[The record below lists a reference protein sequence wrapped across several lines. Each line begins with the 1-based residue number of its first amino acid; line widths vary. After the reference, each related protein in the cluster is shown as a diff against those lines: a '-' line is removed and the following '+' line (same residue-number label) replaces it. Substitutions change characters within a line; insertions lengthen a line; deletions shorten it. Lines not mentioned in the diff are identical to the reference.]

1 VNYVLLASATSV
13 AILVLIILGIIC
25 AFLFILGRR

>member
-1 VNYVLLASATSV
+1 VLLASATSV